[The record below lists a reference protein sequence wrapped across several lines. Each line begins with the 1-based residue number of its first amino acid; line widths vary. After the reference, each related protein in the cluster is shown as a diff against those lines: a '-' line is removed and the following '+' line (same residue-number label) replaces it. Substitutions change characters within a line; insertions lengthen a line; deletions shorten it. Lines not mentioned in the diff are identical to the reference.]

1 MTRLATNM
9 QSYHIWTTGC
19 QMNKADSERLGSALD
34 QMGLVPSTSK
44 DDADIIILNTCVVRQ
59 NAEDKAVG
67 TLTSLKPS
75 KELNPDKVIA
85 LMGCMVGPNT
95 KALEKRFPYVDVF
108 MPPQQY
114 DPLIDYL
121 GEKLEIDTSGC
132 IGPLTAAPAIS
143 TYIPIIHGCDKF
155 CSFCIIPYRRGRE
168 TSRNVDEILHEAEM
182 LVNRGVKEITLLGQ
196 NVDSYG
202 HDLAGDVNLSDLLI
216 AINEVPGLERIRF
229 LTSHPNDMEDSIIE
243 AVNGL
248 DKVCENIN
256 LPFQAGDDEILR
268 TMRRGYT
275 NEEYRRLIDK
285 IRQKVANVSITTD
298 LIVGFC
304 GETDQQFSNTLEMIK
319 DIKFDKVH
327 SAAYSTR
334 EGTIAFRK
342 MVDDV
347 KEDVKK
353 ERLQIINDEQE
364 KIVTGIN
371 AELNGTIQEI
381 LVESRKKGK
390 WFGRNRNDKLV
401 FFESDDVKSGQ
412 MIDVKIYETSPWYLE
427 GSICTKPDQ

>member
-1 MTRLATNM
+1 M
-9 QSYHIWTTGC
+9 
-19 QMNKADSERLGSALD
+19 
-34 QMGLVPSTSK
+34 
-44 DDADIIILNTCVVRQ
+44 
-59 NAEDKAVG
+59 
-67 TLTSLKPS
+67 
-75 KELNPDKVIA
+75 
-85 LMGCMVGPNT
+85 
-95 KALEKRFPYVDVF
+95 
-108 MPPQQY
+108 
-114 DPLIDYL
+114 
-121 GEKLEIDTSGC
+121 
-132 IGPLTAAPAIS
+132 
-143 TYIPIIHGCDKF
+143 
-155 CSFCIIPYRRGRE
+155 
-168 TSRNVDEILHEAEM
+168 
-182 LVNRGVKEITLLGQ
+182 LGQ

-202 HDLAGDVNLSDLLI
+202 HDLTGDVNLSDLLI

-327 SAAYSTR
+327 SAAYSNR

-427 GSICTKPDQ
+427 GSIYTEPDQ

>member
-1 MTRLATNM
+1 
-9 QSYHIWTTGC
+9 
-19 QMNKADSERLGSALD
+19 MNKADSERLGSALD
-34 QMGLVPSTSK
+34 QMGLVPSLSK
-44 DDADIIILNTCVVRQ
+44 DDADIIVLNTCVVRQ

-75 KELNPDKVIA
+75 KELNPDRVIA

-95 KALEKRFPYVDVF
+95 SALEKRFPYVDVF
-108 MPPQQY
+108 MAPQQY

-121 GEKLEIDTSGC
+121 GEKLQIDTTGC
-132 IGPLTAAPAIS
+132 VGPLTAAPAIS

-168 TSRNVDEILHEAEM
+168 TSRNVEEIVHETEM
-182 LVNRGVKEITLLGQ
+182 LVKRGVKEVTLLGQ

-202 HDLAGDVNLSDLLI
+202 HDLVGNVNLSNLLF
-216 AINEVPGLERIRF
+216 AVNEVAGLERIRF

-256 LPFQAGDDEILR
+256 LPFQAGDNEILR

-285 IRQKVANVSITTD
+285 IRQKVANVSISTD

-304 GETDQQFSNTLEMIK
+304 GETDQQFSNTLELVK
-319 DIKFDKVH
+319 DVKFDKVH

-334 EGTIAFRK
+334 EGTIASRK

-347 KEDVKK
+347 DETVKK

-364 KIVTGIN
+364 KIVAGIN
-371 AELNGTIQEI
+371 AELKGEIQEI
-381 LVESRKKGK
+381 LVEGRKKGK

-401 FFESDDVKSGQ
+401 FFDSENIKSGQ
-412 MIDVKIYETSPWYLE
+412 MIDVKINETSPWYLE
-427 GSICTKPDQ
+427 GSIHSEPEK

>member
-1 MTRLATNM
+1 
-9 QSYHIWTTGC
+9 
-19 QMNKADSERLGSALD
+19 MNKADSERLGSALD
-34 QMGLVPSTSK
+34 QMGLVPSLSK
-44 DDADIIILNTCVVRQ
+44 DDADIIVLNTCVVRQ

-75 KELNPDKVIA
+75 KELNPDRVIA

-95 KALEKRFPYVDVF
+95 SALEKRFPYVDVF
-108 MPPQQY
+108 MAPQQY

-121 GEKLEIDTSGC
+121 GEKLQIDTTGC
-132 IGPLTAAPAIS
+132 VGPLTAAPAIS

-168 TSRNVDEILHEAEM
+168 TSRNVEEIVHETEM
-182 LVNRGVKEITLLGQ
+182 LVKRGVKEVTLLGQ

-202 HDLAGDVNLSDLLI
+202 HDLVGNVNLSNLLF
-216 AINEVPGLERIRF
+216 AVNEVAGLERIRF

-256 LPFQAGDDEILR
+256 LPFQAGDNEILR

-285 IRQKVANVSITTD
+285 IRQKVANVSISTD

-334 EGTIAFRK
+334 EGTIASRK

-347 KEDVKK
+347 NETVKK

-364 KIVTGIN
+364 KIVAGIN
-371 AELNGTIQEI
+371 AELKGEIQEI
-381 LVESRKKGK
+381 LVEGRKKGK

-401 FFESDDVKSGQ
+401 FFYSDNMKSGQ
-412 MIDVKIYETSPWYLE
+412 MIDVKINETSPWYLE
-427 GSICTKPDQ
+427 GSIYSEPER

>member
-1 MTRLATNM
+1 
-9 QSYHIWTTGC
+9 
-19 QMNKADSERLGSALD
+19 MNKADSERLGSALD
-34 QMGLVPSTSK
+34 QMGLVPSLSK
-44 DDADIIILNTCVVRQ
+44 DDADIIVLNTCVVRQ

-95 KALEKRFPYVDVF
+95 SALEKRFPYVDVF
-108 MPPQQY
+108 MAPQQY

-121 GEKLEIDTSGC
+121 GEKLQIDTTGC
-132 IGPLTAAPAIS
+132 VGPLTAAPAIS

-168 TSRNVDEILHEAEM
+168 TSRNVEEIVHETEM
-182 LVNRGVKEITLLGQ
+182 LVKRGVKEITLLGQ

-202 HDLAGDVNLSDLLI
+202 HDLAGNVNLSNLLF
-216 AINEVPGLERIRF
+216 AVNEVAGLERIRF

-256 LPFQAGDDEILR
+256 LPFQAGDNEILR

-285 IRQKVANVSITTD
+285 IRQKVANVSISTD

-304 GETDQQFSNTLEMIK
+304 GETDQQFSNTLEMVK
-319 DIKFDKVH
+319 DVKFDKVH

-334 EGTIAFRK
+334 EGTIASRK

-347 KEDVKK
+347 DETVKK

-364 KIVTGIN
+364 KIVAGIN
-371 AELNGTIQEI
+371 AELKGEIQEI
-381 LVESRKKGK
+381 LVEGRKKGK

-401 FFESDDVKSGQ
+401 FFDSENIKSGQ
-412 MIDVKIYETSPWYLE
+412 MIDVKINETSPWYLE
-427 GSICTKPDQ
+427 GSIHSEPEK

>member
-1 MTRLATNM
+1 MN
-9 QSYHIWTTGC
+9 SYHIWTTGC
-19 QMNKADSERLGSALD
+19 QMNKADSERLCSALD

-44 DDADIIILNTCVVRQ
+44 EEADIVVLNTCVVRQ

-67 TLTSLKPS
+67 TLTSLKPT

-95 KALEKRFPYVDVF
+95 TNLEKRFPFVDVF
-108 MPPQQY
+108 MAPQQY
-114 DPLIDYL
+114 QPLIKFL
-121 GEKLEIDTSGC
+121 SKKLDIDADGC

-168 TSRNVDEILHEAEM
+168 KSRTIAEIVYETEM
-182 LVNRGVKEITLLGQ
+182 LVNRGVKEVTLLGQ

-202 HDLAGDVNLSDLLI
+202 HDLTGHINLSDLLE
-216 AINEVPGLERIRF
+216 AVNEVSGLERIRF
-229 LTSHPNDMEDSIIE
+229 LTSHPNDMQDSIIE

-248 DKVCENIN
+248 EKVCENIN
-256 LPFQAGDDEILR
+256 LPFQAGDNEILR

-285 IRQKVANVSITTD
+285 IRHKVSNVSISTD

-304 GETDQQFSNTLEMIK
+304 GETDEQFLNTLNMVK

-327 SAAYSTR
+327 SAAYSNR
-334 EGTIAFRK
+334 EGTIASRK
-342 MVDDV
+342 MVDDIR
-347 KEDVKK
+347 EEVKK
-353 ERLQIINDEQE
+353 ERLQIINDTQE
-364 KIVTGIN
+364 EIVTAIN
-371 AELNGTIQEI
+371 SGLKEKMQEV
-381 LVESRKKGK
+381 LVEGRKKGK

-401 FFESDDVKSGQ
+401 FFTNDDMRAGQ
-412 MIDVKIYETSPWYLE
+412 VVDVKITETSPWYLE
-427 GSICTKPDQ
+427 GSIHNEQEKN

>member
-1 MTRLATNM
+1 
-9 QSYHIWTTGC
+9 
-19 QMNKADSERLGSALD
+19 MNKADSERLGSALD
-34 QMGLVPSTSK
+34 QMGLVPSLSK
-44 DDADIIILNTCVVRQ
+44 DDADIIVLNTCVVRQ

-95 KALEKRFPYVDVF
+95 SALEKRFPYVDVF
-108 MPPQQY
+108 MAPQQY
-114 DPLIDYL
+114 APLIDYL
-121 GEKLEIDTSGC
+121 GEKLQIDTAGC
-132 IGPLTAAPAIS
+132 GGPLTAAPAIS

-168 TSRNVDEILHEAEM
+168 TSRNVEEIVHETEM
-182 LVNRGVKEITLLGQ
+182 LVKRGVKEITLLGQ

-202 HDLAGDVNLSDLLI
+202 HDLAGNVNLSNLLF
-216 AINEVPGLERIRF
+216 AVNEVAGLERIRF

-256 LPFQAGDDEILR
+256 LPFQAGDNEILR

-285 IRQKVANVSITTD
+285 IRQKVANVSISTD

-304 GETDQQFSNTLEMIK
+304 GETDQQFSNTLEMVK
-319 DIKFDKVH
+319 DVKFDKVH

-334 EGTIAFRK
+334 EGTIASRK

-347 KEDVKK
+347 DETVKK

-364 KIVTGIN
+364 KIVAGIN
-371 AELNGTIQEI
+371 AELKGEIQEI
-381 LVESRKKGK
+381 LVEGRKKGK

-401 FFESDDVKSGQ
+401 FFDSENIKSGQ
-412 MIDVKIYETSPWYLE
+412 MIDVKINETSPWYLE
-427 GSICTKPDQ
+427 GSIHSEPEK

>member
-1 MTRLATNM
+1 MA
-9 QSYHIWTTGC
+9 
-19 QMNKADSERLGSALD
+19 
-34 QMGLVPSTSK
+34 
-44 DDADIIILNTCVVRQ
+44 
-59 NAEDKAVG
+59 
-67 TLTSLKPS
+67 
-75 KELNPDKVIA
+75 
-85 LMGCMVGPNT
+85 
-95 KALEKRFPYVDVF
+95 
-108 MPPQQY
+108 PQQY

-121 GEKLEIDTSGC
+121 GEKLQIDTAGC
-132 IGPLTAAPAIS
+132 VGPLTAAPAIS

-168 TSRNVDEILHEAEM
+168 TSRNVEEIVHETEM
-182 LVNRGVKEITLLGQ
+182 LVKRGVKEITLLGQ

-202 HDLAGDVNLSDLLI
+202 HDLAGNVNLSNLLF
-216 AINEVPGLERIRF
+216 AVNEVAGLERIRF

-256 LPFQAGDDEILR
+256 LPFQAGDNEILR

-285 IRQKVANVSITTD
+285 IRQKVANVSISTD

-304 GETDQQFSNTLEMIK
+304 GETDQQFSNTLEMVK
-319 DIKFDKVH
+319 DVKFDKVH

-334 EGTIAFRK
+334 EGTIASRK

-347 KEDVKK
+347 DETVKK

-364 KIVTGIN
+364 KIVAGIN
-371 AELNGTIQEI
+371 AELKGEIQEI
-381 LVESRKKGK
+381 LVEGRKKGK

-401 FFESDDVKSGQ
+401 FFDSENIKSGQ
-412 MIDVKIYETSPWYLE
+412 MIDVKINETSPWYLE
-427 GSICTKPDQ
+427 GSIHSEPEK